1 MNNNTWTAIGKVF
14 FALAILSIGIV
25 HLVTHNF
32 PIGLLPVPNDVH
44 LRPALV
50 YISGIGLIL
59 SGLLILSNKFMKAG
73 AWLAFAIWLIFLL
86 VLHLPILIHTYKK
99 ADEWTPLFEDA
110 MLLCGAMILIDVSRA
125 AKKSSLKFTIIACY
139 LFAAAMIVFA
149 VLHFIY
155 ADYIATLITPWIP
168 FKLFWAYFVGA
179 AFLAVAVSIIT
190 RQLVSIS
197 AIALGIMF
205 LLWFFILHLP
215 RVVSN
220 IHTEP
225 EWTSMFV
232 VLASSGVAF
241 LMAGSTAAKPSKRR

>member
-1 MNNNTWTAIGKVF
+1 MNNSTWTAIGKVF

-32 PIGLLPVPNDVH
+32 PTGLLPVPKD
-44 LRPALV
+44 LYFRPVLV
-50 YISGIGLIL
+50 YVSGIGLIL

-99 ADEWTPLFEDA
+99 ADEWTPLFEDV
-110 MLLCGAMILIDVSRA
+110 MLLCGAMILIDVSRT
-125 AKKSSLKFTIIACY
+125 AKKSGLKFTAIARY

-155 ADYIATLITPWIP
+155 AGFIATLITSWIP
-168 FKLFWAYFVGA
+168 FKLFWAYFVGT

-190 RQLVSIS
+190 RQLVSV
-197 AIALGIMF
+197 ATIALGVIF

-215 RVVSN
+215 RVMAQ

-225 EWTSMFV
+225 EWTSLFV
-232 VLASSGVAF
+232 VLASSGEAF
-241 LMAGSTAAKPSKRR
+241 LIAGSTAVKQSRRR

>member
-1 MNNNTWTAIGKVF
+1 MNNSTWTAIGKVF

-32 PIGLLPVPNDVH
+32 PTGLLPVPKD
-44 LRPALV
+44 LYFRPVLV
-50 YISGIGLIL
+50 YVSGIGLIL
-59 SGLLILSNKFMKAG
+59 SGLLILSNKFMNAG

-86 VLHLPILIHTYKK
+86 VLHLPILIHTFKK
-99 ADEWTPLFEDA
+99 ADEWTPFFEDV
-110 MLLCGAMILIDVSRA
+110 MLLCGAMILIDVSRT
-125 AKKSSLKFTIIACY
+125 AKKSGLKFTAIARY

-155 ADYIATLITPWIP
+155 AGFIATLITSWIP
-168 FKLFWAYFVGA
+168 FKLFWAYFVGT

-190 RQLVSIS
+190 RQLVSV
-197 AIALGIMF
+197 ATIALGVIF

-215 RVVSN
+215 RVMAQ

-225 EWTSMFV
+225 EWTSLFV
-232 VLASSGVAF
+232 VLASSGEAF
-241 LMAGSTAAKPSKRR
+241 LIAGSTAVKQSRRR